1 MNSRRLINGVISF
14 CLLWVLSACS
24 GPITIYHHHLDR
36 ERILDGEIWNG
47 DLQVFFS
54 DREDIER
61 KVLRSRMLAKE
72 LNRILTLIKKEQL
85 VTVFDDNYY
94 EYVFIINSRDTLYTN
109 NEFAYWKYRNLTMGK
124 IDNELS
130 SLLE

>member
-1 MNSRRLINGVISF
+1 MNRVICF
-14 CLLWVLSACS
+14 CLLVILSSCS
-24 GPITIYHHHLDR
+24 GPITIYHHHIDR

-47 DLQVFFS
+47 NLHVFFK
-54 DREDIER
+54 DNEDIER
-61 KVLRSRMLAKE
+61 TVLRSRILAKE

-109 NEFAYWKYRNLTMGK
+109 NKFAYWKYKNLTMGK
-124 IDNELS
+124 IDSELN